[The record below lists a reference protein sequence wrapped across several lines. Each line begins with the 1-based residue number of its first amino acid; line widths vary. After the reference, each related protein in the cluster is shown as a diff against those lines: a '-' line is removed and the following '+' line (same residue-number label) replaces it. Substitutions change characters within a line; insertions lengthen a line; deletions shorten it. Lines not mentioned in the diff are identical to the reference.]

1 MTVKSL
7 KGCTEE
13 WKDLPWKK
21 FQKIL
26 FNLQHRIYKAA
37 QKGDINLIKKLQ
49 SLLIG
54 SKCSK
59 YLSVREVTKF
69 SNNKSMSGMKS
80 FNSLDAKKKLVLIE
94 KLNSIQI
101 LKQQRSYFS
110 LIKKTR
116 LNNYEYSV
124 LVLRDKAIQCLIKY
138 AFEPLHEYSIYRNS
152 NNYNIKK
159 VELKIQKFVWE
170 NLKSNSK
177 ASNLS
182 FLGLNSK
189 NSLYEISSEKLVS
202 LINLPILFLK
212 HEFSKKIIY
221 IKKKTRNLLSPFLCT
236 LFIPRRKHF
245 YNEKAGNRIIQEK
258 KFSSGKNVFFIIKF
272 NKVQYYLFQKVGV
285 FFYFRNLNSQTMK
298 IKLRSL
304 NDNIGFLDW
313 PLKINGKN
321 KNSLYFNSQ
330 DINKIVK
337 AKVKAKIKDS
347 RYSLKTRIQM
357 VTSIYNNC
365 WELYQ
370 FCDNRKLRNTFRS
383 LRVWIYKFI
392 RKNSNH
398 SKEQTFHL
406 INSIFNQY

>member
-13 WKDLPWKK
+13 WKNLPWKK

-69 SNNKSMSGMKS
+69 SDNKSMFGMKS
-80 FNSLDAKKKLVLIE
+80 FLSLDAKKKLVLVE
-94 KLNSIQI
+94 KLDSIQI

-116 LNNYEYSV
+116 LNNPEYDV

-138 AFEPLHEYSIYRNS
+138 AFEPLYEYSIYRNS
-152 NNYNIKK
+152 NGYHIKK
-159 VELKIQKFVWE
+159 FELKIQKFVWE
-170 NLKSNSK
+170 NLKSN
-177 ASNLS
+177 LI

-189 NSLYEISSEKLVS
+189 NSLYEINSEKLLS
-202 LINLPILFLK
+202 LINVSRSFLK
-212 HEFSKKIIY
+212 HEFSKKRIY
-221 IKKKTRNLLSPFLCT
+221 IKGKTRNLLSPLLCN
-236 LFIPRRKHF
+236 LFIPRKKDF
-245 YNEKAGNRIIQEK
+245 YNEKVGNRIIQEK
-258 KFSSGKNVFFIIKF
+258 EFSSGKNIFFIIKF
-272 NKVQYYLFQKVGV
+272 NEVQYYLFQKVGV
-285 FFYFRNLNSQTMK
+285 FFYFRNLSSQTMK
-298 IKLRSL
+298 IKLTSL
-304 NDNIGFLDW
+304 KDNISFLDW

-321 KNSLYFNSQ
+321 KNNFYFNSQ

-370 FCDNRKLRNTFRS
+370 LCDTRKLRNTFRS
-383 LRVWIYKFI
+383 LKAWSYKFI
-392 RKNSNH
+392 RKNSNQ
-398 SKEQTFHL
+398 SKEQTSHL
-406 INSIFNQY
+406 INSIFNQC